1 MQSLKDGIE
10 NADEKIGTEDLET
23 ELEEIQEMLNDIR
36 TAADVEQQE
45 HEAKLLTEVQV
56 YCLHCNGNHDD
67 SMFLLCAKGGFGT
80 NYLEHGGHRS
90 CFGLKGRPPL
100 GWTCGG
106 HYEDF
111 FMWKK
116 NTGGK
121 ALMCRPV

>member
-1 MQSLKDGIE
+1 
-10 NADEKIGTEDLET
+10 
-23 ELEEIQEMLNDIR
+23 
-36 TAADVEQQE
+36 
-45 HEAKLLTEVQV
+45 
-56 YCLHCNGNHDD
+56 
-67 SMFLLCAKGGFGT
+67 MFLLCAKGGFGT
-80 NYLEHGGHRS
+80 NYFEHGGHRS

-106 HYEDF
+106 HCEDF